1 MKKKLLKMSFHETN
15 KQKNNVQDVGIQD
28 PGAFGVCLWS
38 RRPKFMITV
47 QNGRGN
53 EFLQTSK
60 EGGESPSLKIPLY
73 IGVLMNRV
81 TLTDLEELD

>member
-1 MKKKLLKMSFHETN
+1 MSCHETN
-15 KQKNNVQDVGIQD
+15 KKNNVEDAGIQD
-28 PGAFGVCLWS
+28 PRAFGVCLWS

-60 EGGESPSLKIPLY
+60 EGGEAPH
-73 IGVLMNRV
+73 
-81 TLTDLEELD
+81 